1 MSCEKCGEQMKRK
14 RSWALNGCPLIIRYC
29 DCVEFTDA
37 LIKLERAL
45 DEIQDIGSMLDS
57 MKEAEVAVKNAIQDM
72 EKRLERYKKENYKTD
87 DYTSLYS

>member
-1 MSCEKCGEQMKRK
+1 MNWKNEIKKKDDEDFR
-14 RSWALNGCPLIIRYC
+14 
-29 DCVEFTDA
+29 EFTDA

-57 MKEAEVAVKNAIQDM
+57 MKEAELAIKNAIQDM
-72 EKRLERYKKENYKTD
+72 EKRFEQYKKENYKTD